1 MHARKSSEEASTPQ
15 AVGTGL
21 GSRPHVPSS
30 SPLPSWVWVRSG
42 DREEPQQGLV
52 ILIRQSQSIPQ
63 KLTLSLSPFPW
74 LEAEAW
80 SAGRAPV
87 CLPWVCFAVPVTSTA
102 TRGHERES

>member
-15 AVGTGL
+15 AVGMGL

-42 DREEPQQGLV
+42 DREDPQQGLV
-52 ILIRQSQSIPQ
+52 ILISQSQSIPQ
-63 KLTLSLSPFPW
+63 KVTLSLSPFPR

-80 SAGRAPV
+80 SADR
-87 CLPWVCFAVPVTSTA
+87 VPVGVKCREEELRGAGCPSTS
-102 TRGHERES
+102 GC